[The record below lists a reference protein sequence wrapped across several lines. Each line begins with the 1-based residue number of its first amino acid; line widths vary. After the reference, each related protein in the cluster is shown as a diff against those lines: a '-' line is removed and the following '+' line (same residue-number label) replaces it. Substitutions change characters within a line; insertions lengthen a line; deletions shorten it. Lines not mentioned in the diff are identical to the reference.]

1 MEVILARHHGFCYGV
16 KRAVKMAQDSILLDG
31 SSFTLGPIIHNP
43 QMVERLA
50 EEGVGMINNL
60 TEITSGTI
68 IIRSHGVGPDTYEQA
83 KKTGLNIV
91 DATCPHV
98 KKAQVAAHDL
108 SEAGYQVIIVGE
120 KHHPEVKSIFEWSGK
135 RAIIVETLIEAEK
148 IKNTNKLGIVAQTT
162 FSGSE
167 FKEIVTILLDK
178 SNDIKIDRTI
188 CTATEQRQA
197 AAIKLASEVK
207 LMIVIGGKNSANTT
221 RLAELCEAAEC
232 KTYHIET
239 AKELHKHWFSGVDKV
254 GITAGA
260 STPDWIIEEVYQKV
274 QDMENLLEN
283 TIKKIHPED
292 VIKGTVVSISKNEVF
307 VDIGY
312 KAEGVISL
320 TELAFPTPEN
330 ATEIVHVGDEIDVY
344 VVAVDSKSGL
354 QLSKLKADRIFAW
367 DKLETALKEKE
378 KLQGKVI
385 EVVKGGLVLS
395 ILGIRGFV
403 PASQVD
409 IRFVEDL
416 SLYIGEVFDVI
427 PIEIDRDKQRVVLS
441 RRLILETERRKK
453 EEEIF
458 ATLAIGQVIE
468 GKVKRLVDFGAFVD
482 IGGIDGLV
490 HISDL
495 SWERVKKPDEILQVD
510 DEVSVLVKNFDCKTK
525 RISLSLKEV
534 SRDPWLD
541 KAESLREGS
550 CVKGT
555 IARIMDFGAFV
566 SLENGLEG
574 LIRLNELTEK
584 KVSKVEEIVK
594 LDDQLRVK
602 IIQIDRKVKRIGLS
616 LIQAQQDTERAE
628 YQHYIKEQVETP
640 GTLGDKFG
648 HLFKDFSD

>member
-16 KRAVKMAQDSILLDG
+16 KRAVKMAQDSIRLDS

-135 RAIIVETLIEAEK
+135 RAIIVETADEAEK
-148 IKNTNKLGIVAQTT
+148 IKNKNKLGIVAQTT

-221 RLAELCEAAEC
+221 RLAELCEAARC

-239 AKELHKHWFSGVDKV
+239 AQEVHGQWFSGIDKV

-274 QDMENLLEN
+274 QDMESLLED

-292 VIKGTVVSISKNEVF
+292 IIQGTVVSINKNEVF

-320 TELAFPTPEN
+320 TELAFPIPEN
-330 ATEIVHVGDEIDVY
+330 AAEIVQVGDVIDVY
-344 VVAVDSKSGL
+344 VLAVDGENGL
-354 QLSKLKADRIFAW
+354 QLSKLKADKIVAW
-367 DKLETALKEKE
+367 DKLETALSEKE
-378 KLQGKVI
+378 KIQGKVT
-385 EVVKGGLVLS
+385 EVTKGGLVLS
-395 ILGIRGFV
+395 IFGIRGFV

-409 IRFVEDL
+409 ISFVEDL
-416 SLYIGEVFDVI
+416 SLYIGQVFDVI
-427 PIEIDRDKQRVVLS
+427 PIEIDRKKQRVVLS
-441 RRLILETERRKK
+441 RRMILEAERRKI

-458 ATLAIGQVIE
+458 ANLTIGQVIH
-468 GKVKRLVDFGAFVD
+468 GRVKRLADFGVFVD

-495 SWERVKKPDEILQVD
+495 SWERVKTPGEVVQVD
-510 DEVSVLVKNFDCKTK
+510 DEVSVLIKNFDCKTK

-541 KAESLREGS
+541 KVLSLREGS
-550 CVKGT
+550 CVRGT
-555 IARIMDFGAFV
+555 VAKIMDFGAFV

-574 LIRLNELTEK
+574 LIRLGELAEK
-584 KVSKVEEIVK
+584 KVSKAEEIVK
-594 LDDQLRVK
+594 LGDQLSVK
-602 IIQIDRKVKRIGLS
+602 ITQLDRKAKRIGLS

-628 YQHYIKEQVETP
+628 YQDYIKKQTEAP
-640 GTLGDKFG
+640 DTLGDKFG
-648 HLFKDFSD
+648 HLFKEFSD